1 MQGAWPL
8 ILDLLIALSGALLL
22 GLLAERL
29 RINSIIGYLIAGA
42 VAGPSVLGLIEQ
54 GEAVSAIA
62 EVGVA
67 LLLFTI
73 GLEFSWK
80 RLIKMGRT
88 GLLGGVVTIT
98 VTLLVVLATCLAFGM
113 SIQAAVVLGAAAS
126 LSSTAIVLR
135 VMRQRNDLDTTH
147 GRHALALLLMQDIA
161 VVPLVLIVTFVS
173 QGGSDVWSQV
183 GVAVVKTVALVVGLV
198 IFVSQVVPRLLD
210 ERIVARN
217 RELPIILAIVTCV
230 GATWAA
236 HELKIS
242 PALGAFFAGIL
253 LAESKFSAQ
262 MRADVLPLRTLF
274 VTLFFVSVGL
284 TADLPWM
291 GQNIVLVLAVSAG
304 IMTLKT
310 LATYFSLRPFTNGV
324 IEVLA
329 AALAVSQ
336 IGEFSFVLLNI
347 GRESTVINDEIFQL
361 FISVTMVTLLMTP
374 LLTGRAT
381 KTARYLAIRFIPNR
395 KLATEE
401 KEAHPDPIKDHVI
414 IIGYGEA
421 GQATCESL
429 TESGTKRLVIDLS
442 PKVIHR
448 AEQNGLT
455 GLIGDATSAEILE
468 HAHIQ
473 AAKAVLVAMSDHNIS
488 RMVVGQAKSL
498 APHVPVVVRSRYQ
511 VHAGELDMI
520 GGDHVV
526 DEEGL
531 VGEKLASKIL
541 EIVVPNFSVDQKED
555 TSDTI
560 SPSKH
565 DGYI

>member
-1 MQGAWPL
+1 
-8 ILDLLIALSGALLL
+8 
-22 GLLAERL
+22 
-29 RINSIIGYLIAGA
+29 
-42 VAGPSVLGLIEQ
+42 
-54 GEAVSAIA
+54 
-62 EVGVA
+62 
-67 LLLFTI
+67 
-73 GLEFSWK
+73 
-80 RLIKMGRT
+80 
-88 GLLGGVVTIT
+88 
-98 VTLLVVLATCLAFGM
+98 
-113 SIQAAVVLGAAAS
+113 
-126 LSSTAIVLR
+126 
-135 VMRQRNDLDTTH
+135 
-147 GRHALALLLMQDIA
+147 
-161 VVPLVLIVTFVS
+161 
-173 QGGSDVWSQV
+173 
-183 GVAVVKTVALVVGLV
+183 
-198 IFVSQVVPRLLD
+198 
-210 ERIVARN
+210 
-217 RELPIILAIVTCV
+217 
-230 GATWAA
+230 
-236 HELKIS
+236 

-291 GQNIVLVLAVSAG
+291 GQNIILVLAVSAG

-429 TESGTKRLVIDLS
+429 TEFGTKRLVIDLS

-520 GGDHVV
+520 GGDHVI